1 MRHAL
6 MQFVCN
12 SMAIQVGLINQEFLD
27 TEKIRLGPSIQ
38 YIMNVISIIQ
48 LVPDTNQNISSMQIM
63 ERICR

>member
-1 MRHAL
+1 MTVQA
-6 MQFVCN
+6 
-12 SMAIQVGLINQEFLD
+12 GLINQEFLD